1 MLLGVSDRPGY
12 SPLMNTPSDPFTLFD
27 VWLSEAVA
35 AEPRVPNAMQIATAD
50 ADGRPSLR
58 TVLLKDHSPSGFVFY
73 TDTRSRKGQDLAHRP
88 RLVALLHWK
97 SLERQIIIEG
107 RSIPVEDA
115 VADAYFASRPRGSR
129 LGAWASEQGQ
139 ERSPGEL
146 EARFA
151 AEEARFA
158 GRDVPRPP
166 YWSGYR
172 IIPDRI
178 EFWQGRPSR
187 LHDRLVF
194 VPGETG
200 WTTHRVNP

>member
-1 MLLGVSDRPGY
+1 ME
-12 SPLMNTPSDPFTLFD
+12 TIHDPFALFD
-27 VWLSEAVA
+27 TWLAEAVA

-58 TVLLKDHSPSGFVFY
+58 TVLLKGHSPDGFIFY
-73 TDTRSRKGQDLAHRP
+73 TDTRSRKGRELKHRA

-107 RSIPVEDA
+107 RGVPVA
-115 VADAYFASRPRGSR
+115 GTVADAYFASRPRGSR

-139 ERSPGEL
+139 ERGPGVL

-158 GRDVPRPP
+158 NRDVPRPP

-200 WTTHRVNP
+200 WTTHQVNP